1 MAAAQQIA
9 IRNKIIGILIRRART
24 RSGFSQQECA
34 QVLDCSPADF
44 AGYEQGE
51 QGLSLPQLEALA
63 YFLGVPLATL
73 WDDEQGASASP
84 VDEPVPIGRLMA
96 LRRKMIAIEF
106 RKCRV
111 SAGLTPAEAAA
122 SLELTPATIAHFE
135 TGEADIPLAALEIAA
150 AWCGKAVDDFV
161 DRETALLSQ
170 AQQER
175 EALARLGEMPADV
188 RDFVLKPTNTL
199 YLRIAMLL
207 SAMKADS
214 LRQIAETLLD
224 ITY

>member
-1 MAAAQQIA
+1 MAASQQIA

-34 QVLDCSPADF
+34 QILDCSPAVF
-44 AGYEQGE
+44 AEYEQGE
-51 QGLSLPQLEALA
+51 QGISLPQLEALA
-63 YFLGVPLATL
+63 YLLGVPLATL
-73 WDDEQGASASP
+73 WDDEHGSPASA
-84 VDEPVPIGRLMA
+84 VQKPVPMGRLIA
-96 LRRKMIAIEF
+96 LRRKMVAIEF
-106 RKCRV
+106 RKCRT
-111 SAGLTPAEAAA
+111 SAGLAPAEAAA
-122 SLELTPATIAHFE
+122 LLELTPEAIAQFE
-135 TGEADIPLAALEIAA
+135 NGGADIPLSALEIAA
-150 AWCGKAVDDFV
+150 AWRGKTVEHFV
-161 DRETALLSQ
+161 DRDTVLVSQ

-175 EALARLGEMPADV
+175 EALARLEELPADV
-188 RDFVLKPTNTL
+188 RDFVLKPTNAL